1 MVAEV
6 EASLALVVAVEADE
20 AAEVAEAIQLAEQRA
35 AAADVSAPT
44 GNQLG
49 TQYLPN
55 QAQLQRPGEQ
65 NIQGQRM
72 ATGAGRE
79 SVYPQGLGGLDILGS
94 QLGTA
99 TGLGRDMPSG
109 QRVG

>member
-1 MVAEV
+1 
-6 EASLALVVAVEADE
+6 
-20 AAEVAEAIQLAEQRA
+20 
-35 AAADVSAPT
+35 
-44 GNQLG
+44 
-49 TQYLPN
+49 
-55 QAQLQRPGEQ
+55 
-65 NIQGQRM
+65 M

>member
-1 MVAEV
+1 MAAEKLL
-6 EASLALVVAVEADE
+6 EMARAEQ
-20 AAEVAEAIQLAEQRA
+20 AAEVAQAVQLEQQRA
-35 AAADVSAPT
+35 QAADVAPPT
-44 GNQLG
+44 GPQMG
-49 TQYLPN
+49 TQYMPN

-72 ATGAGRE
+72 ATAAGRE

-99 TGLGRDMPSG
+99 TGIGRDMPSG
-109 QRVG
+109 QRVE